1 MIITDFNRKLSEA
14 KEKNVP
20 GDIFGDPFYTSPH
33 GYKLKMQVYLNDR
46 REEYKGNLGVY
57 ICVMKSDHDAILSW
71 PFKEKYTLTLIDQQ
85 DNEEERKN
93 IVYSKTPEGED
104 SFKRPIEKENS
115 GYGCARF
122 VSYATLLTRKYI
134 KDDTVF
140 ITVSIEQ

>member
-1 MIITDFNRKLSEA
+1 MIITDFNRKLCEA

-20 GDIFGDPFYTSPH
+20 SYISGDLFYTSTH
-33 GYKLKMQVYLNDR
+33 GYKLKMEVCLNQTKEQFKDH
-46 REEYKGNLGVY
+46 LGMY
-57 ICVMKSDHDAILSW
+57 IHVMKSDHDAILSW
-71 PFKEKYTLTLIDQQ
+71 PFKKKCTFTLIDQQ

-104 SFKRPIEKENS
+104 SFKRPIEKENR

-122 VSYATLLTRKYI
+122 VSHATLLTRKYI